1 MSAITSLA
9 GLGSYSVLVPNGLK
23 RYYGGGDFHFITC
36 CCYHRKPWVNSAR
49 RRDLFLSILEQARRR
64 YRFVVLGYVVMP
76 EHFHLLISEPEEGD
90 PSKVMQVVKQRFAQ
104 RVLRWRRKRR
114 VEQAWLWKSGPEHVW
129 QARFYDFNVWS
140 ERKRVEKVRYMHR
153 NPVKR
158 GLVMEPEQW
167 AWSSFRDYLH
177 GQTGK
182 VQVNDTGVMKLRV
195 RRPAAGVLSAP
206 APCKERKERAT
217 LQS

>member
-1 MSAITSLA
+1 MS
-9 GLGSYSVLVPNGLK
+9 SYSVLVPNGLK

-36 CCYHRKPWVNSAR
+36 CCYHRKPWLNSAR
-49 RRDLFLSILEQARRR
+49 RRDLFVSILEQARRR
-64 YRFVVLGYVVMP
+64 YRFVLLGYVVMP

-104 RVLRWRRKRR
+104 WVLRARRKRN

-140 ERKRVEKVRYMHR
+140 ERKRVEKLRYMHH

-167 AWSSFRDYLH
+167 RWSSFRDYFY

-182 VQVNDTGVMKLRV
+182 VRVNDTDVMKLRV
-195 RRPAAGVLSAP
+195 RRPAARAMSAP

-217 LQS
+217 PQS